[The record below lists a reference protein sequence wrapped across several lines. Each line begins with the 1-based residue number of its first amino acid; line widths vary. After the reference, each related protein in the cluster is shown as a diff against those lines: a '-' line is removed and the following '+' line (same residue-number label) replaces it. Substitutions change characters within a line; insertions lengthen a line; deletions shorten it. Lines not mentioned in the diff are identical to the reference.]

1 MTDKQDE
8 FGLNAYFDAA
18 RKAAK
23 VPSGDLMACV
33 LADAGAQQ
41 PKRGAPAPAAQAG
54 LFASLWAAIGGWPT
68 VAGMATATLVGVWIG
83 ISPPA
88 QVEQFSAAVL
98 GDTGDAYLVD
108 LLPAFGDEFG
118 EG

>member
-1 MTDKQDE
+1 MTDKHDE
-8 FGLNAYFDAA
+8 FGLNAYFDAG
-18 RKAAK
+18 RKAAQM
-23 VPSGDLMACV
+23 PSGDLMARV

-41 PKRGAPAPAAQAG
+41 MANVPALAAQAG
-54 LFASLWAAIGGWPT
+54 LFTSLWAAIGGWPT

-88 QVEQFSAAVL
+88 QLEQFSAAVL

>member
-1 MTDKQDE
+1 MTDKHDE
-8 FGLNAYFDAA
+8 FGLDAYFYAE
-18 RKAAK
+18 RKATR
-23 VPSGDLMACV
+23 VPSGDLIARV

-41 PKRGAPAPAAQAG
+41 MANVPAPAAQPG

-68 VAGMATATLVGVWIG
+68 AAGMVTATLVGVWIG

-88 QVEQFSAAVL
+88 PLEQITAEVPGGA
-98 GDTGDAYLVD
+98 DDAYLVD
-108 LLPAFGDEFG
+108 LLPAFGDDFV

>member
-1 MTDKQDE
+1 MTNKHDE
-8 FGLNAYFDAA
+8 FGLDTYFDAG
-18 RKAAK
+18 RKAAQT
-23 VPSGDLMACV
+23 PSGDLMARV
-33 LADAGAQQ
+33 QADAQAQQ
-41 PKRGAPAPAAQAG
+41 LANVPAPAPQPG

-68 VAGMATATLVGVWIG
+68 AAGMVTATLVGIWIG

-88 QVEQFSAAVL
+88 PLEQITAGIL
-98 GDTGDAYLVD
+98 GDSEDAYLVD